1 MVAVAARIG
10 SVVIGQMA
18 PLASAPRIARRVTWL
33 GAWTTTGDGLGVG
46 TTTNDGLEAWTT
58 TEELGN
64 GRTNEGS
71 EDVND

>member
-33 GAWTTTGDGLGVG
+33 EVGTCRSECEDVTNDGLGAWTTTGDGLG
-46 TTTNDGLEAWTT
+46 T
-58 TEELGN
+58 
-64 GRTNEGS
+64 
-71 EDVND
+71 